1 MELKKWSLIF
11 TTALLIAS
19 CSTHE
24 TKQAGAE
31 NNIATAAIEDN
42 EDCLDARMTL
52 WFDSFNQFQN
62 DGLSMEEADRKAA
75 ELADRA
81 YNDCLTGRKK
91 LTAETSE

>member
-11 TTALLIAS
+11 ATALMMAS
-19 CSTHE
+19 CSSQE

-31 NNIATAAIEDN
+31 DNIAAAEIEN

-81 YNDCLTGRKK
+81 YNDCLAGRKK